1 MPTKNPGL
9 HLFTK
14 TWHTNNKLKEV
25 EENKRPLTAT
35 LDKPTVLDIR
45 LIRKIDMSKI
55 RKEFLNIS
63 NLCRIPMLLHNCKP
77 HRPRSLPPPIMNKKN
92 KNKSDIDDTSVEE
105 ESIKSDR
112 IAGRRASKL
121 KSITVQRTVKNC
133 DKNNNNKSI
142 RVPRKN
148 KDNTHSNEKKRIGS
162 PSDAKSTKLPQP
174 CNSCG
179 RSDQPERLHSHP
191 IASIKLVSSPKQQV
205 KSTVQKPVAIKYKSK
220 GKEKPE
226 RKQSPK
232 HEHSLP
238 SQNIVHSNPT
248 SANMLASRRLEIVK
262 KNRENNERRIG
273 SGKRTLTCYI
283 CGREYGTA
291 SLKLHEPKCLEK
303 LERENDNLPVHLR
316 RKPPVKPTAATTTE
330 EWNELAWEAAQSN
343 LVPCL
348 NCGRTFYPD
357 RLIVHQRS
365 CKAPSVKDG
374 KLTNQNHLITP
385 ITAPSNRPSTAVQCE
400 QTSACYICGKNM
412 SVEVLKAH
420 EKQCFERWVEGN
432 YAPKK
437 NKNPQSPIDK
447 KASFPDENTSLKSNS
462 SSPVHGRPVSSKKPP
477 LFPCYICN
485 RLFSA
490 NSICFHEPQCL
501 KKWKIENE
509 KLPQNKRKQPPSK
522 QEKYILD
529 GNIEKG
535 FKETSEIPW
544 QDHLSQLIPCKFCG
558 RTFNPDRVGIHEN
571 SCKGK

>member
-14 TWHTNNKLKEV
+14 TWHANKKIKDP

-35 LDKPTVLDIR
+35 LEKPTVLNIR

-63 NLCRIPMLLHNCKP
+63 NLCRLPMLLQHCKP
-77 HRPRSLPPPIMNKKN
+77 HRPPSLPPPVINKKKN
-92 KNKSDIDDTSVEE
+92 NKSDIDDVSVEE

-112 IAGRRASKL
+112 IDGRRASKL
-121 KSITVQRTVKNC
+121 KSITRQRTVKTC
-133 DKNNNNKSI
+133 DNNNNHKSI
-142 RVPRKN
+142 RIPRKN
-148 KDNTHSNEKKRIGS
+148 THLSENKGLGS
-162 PSDAKSTKLPQP
+162 PSDTKSTKLPQP
-174 CNSCG
+174 CKSCG

-191 IASIKLVSSPKQQV
+191 ITTIKVVSSPKQQV

-220 GKEKPE
+220 KEKPE
-226 RKQSPK
+226 SPK
-232 HEHSLP
+232 REQSLP
-238 SQNIVHSNPT
+238 SQNIVHSNLT
-248 SANMLASRRLEIVK
+248 SAKMLASRRLEILK
-262 KNRENNERRIG
+262 KNQENNERRTG

-316 RKPPVKPTAATTTE
+316 RKPPVKPTTATTTD
-330 EWNELAWEAAQSN
+330 EWNELAWETAQSN

-357 RLIVHQRS
+357 RLMVHQRS
-365 CKAPSVKDG
+365 CKALPVIDG
-374 KLTNQNHLITP
+374 KLSNQSHSNTPSITTR
-385 ITAPSNRPSTAVQCE
+385 IIATSSNRPSTALQCQE
-400 QTSACYICGKNM
+400 ISECYICGKKM
-412 SVEVLKAH
+412 SVQCLKAH

-432 YAPKK
+432 YTPKK
-437 NKNPQSPIDK
+437 TKSPQPPVYK
-447 KASFPDENTSLKSNS
+447 KDENAKSNS
-462 SSPVHGRPVSSKKPP
+462 SSPMQSRPVSSSKKPP
-477 LFPCYICN
+477 LFPCYICK

-501 KKWKIENE
+501 KKWKAENE
-509 KLPQNKRKQPPSK
+509 KLPQNKRKQQPSK
-522 QEKYILD
+522 TDRCILD
-529 GNIEKG
+529 GNIGKG
-535 FKETSEIPW
+535 FEETTEIPW
-544 QDHLSQLIPCKFCG
+544 QDHLSQLIPCKLCG
-558 RTFNPDRVGIHEN
+558 RTFNPDRVAIHEN